1 MGFLQPYMANKTRE
15 GNLREDDGNENFTQD
30 FEEYV
35 TFAEVDDENV
45 EEVNIQQQDE
55 TIEDE
60 VQPQKLPQNVP
71 PRAAETP
78 TSNATSKSAKKIKKG
93 HCPAETKHGKT

>member
-1 MGFLQPYMANKTRE
+1 MGFLQPYMANKSRE
-15 GNLREDDGNENFTQD
+15 GNLREDDGNENVTQD

-60 VQPQKLPQNVP
+60 AQPQKLPQNVP
-71 PRAAETP
+71 PRAAETRHQMQP
-78 TSNATSKSAKKIKKG
+78 QNQLKNLKKIMSLS
-93 HCPAETKHGKT
+93 C

>member
-1 MGFLQPYMANKTRE
+1 MGFLQPYMANKSRE
-15 GNLREDDGNENFTQD
+15 GNLREDKGNENVTQD

-35 TFAEVDDENV
+35 TFAEIDDENV

-60 VQPQKLPQNVP
+60 AQPQKFSQNVP
-71 PRAAETP
+71 PRAAETS
-78 TSNATSKSAKKIKKG
+78 TSNATSKSAEKFKKDNVT
-93 HCPAETKHGKT
+93 AETKHGKT